1 MGNEFVLFSDQHLL
15 TMGIGFGVSILLIFL
30 GFFVEKKQAFA
41 KIIAILVLGVK
52 IAELIYRYKYYGES
66 IAQLLPLHLCPIVI
80 ILSIL
85 MMFFHSEALFQP
97 VYFWCMGAFFAI
109 IMPDIREG
117 MHDFASQSFY
127 VTHFFILFSAAYA
140 FIHFRF
146 RPTKTGFIM
155 SFLLLISLA
164 FVMYFVNNELGTNY
178 LFVNRPPSAP
188 TLVDF
193 MGPWPYYIF
202 SIIGI
207 YIALSFILYLPFKRN
222 KKSKYGSW
230 KKY

>member
-1 MGNEFVLFSDQHLL
+1 MGDEFVLFSDQHLL
-15 TMGIGFGVSILLIFL
+15 TMGIGFGVCILLIFL
-30 GFFVEKKQAFA
+30 GFFTERKQAFA

-66 IAQLLPLHLCPIVI
+66 VAQLLPLHLCPIVI
-80 ILSIL
+80 ILSIF
-85 MMFFHSEALFQP
+85 MMFFHSEALFQL
-97 VYFWCMGAFFAI
+97 VYFWSMGAFFAI
-109 IMPDIREG
+109 IMPDISEG

-127 VTHFFILFSAAYA
+127 VTHFFILFSAVYA